1 MGKGPKHGISESS
14 QYARVRGKI
23 PQLFYGV
30 SKKLYYSI
38 FTKVICNMYND
49 MYTHKHRSMCV

>member
-1 MGKGPKHGISESS
+1 MGKGPKLGISESS

-30 SKKLYYSI
+30 SKNYIILYLP
-38 FTKVICNMYND
+38 K
-49 MYTHKHRSMCV
+49 